1 MREHHIHDVLRR
13 RLGELLL
20 LDELLRRRWLGQ
32 GGELDPL
39 DCRALWHTRGRDAL
53 CLLDLADDTGVELVI
68 RIALASG
75 RLVDRDGDEHR
86 VRGVEQREHRLLEE
100 ETGLPV
106 IVADDPLTCVA
117 RGGGTALEMMD
128 TKGHDLITNI

>member
-1 MREHHIHDVLRR
+1 MNVLRR

-75 RLVDRDGDEHR
+75 RLVDRDDR
-86 VRGVEQREHRLLEE
+86 AAPLM
-100 ETGLPV
+100 PNSA
-106 IVADDPLTCVA
+106 ADT
-117 RGGGTALEMMD
+117 EFF
-128 TKGHDLITNI
+128 